1 MNATIALSGIRLS
14 ASNLPLPDVSTWFAW
29 YYQRNIDYAAASNI
43 STDDVAVY
51 SAIQS
56 ISSTG
61 TAVEPLTDISLISA
75 LGDVQTIA
83 NAFVAS
89 ETAQSDSQSAD
100 IVASGGAIS
109 SLNAIEITSESE
121 EFTPTGDANGLVD
134 GTELSSE
141 YENIAP
147 IGTANVQID
156 GLLAETAQESVESTG
171 NGNSSAIVDAVTSFI
186 EPVQTQA
193 SAESQIDSI
202 ELISAFGEVSA
213 FANEPISVEVSINGI
228 SLQVSAANVVATA
241 VSDEI
246 IQLSGN
252 PKRYAA
258 NEFKYAKVEI
268 AGISTKIS
276 TGAVKAIGSLSIS
289 AKANVQSVG
298 IKSQV
303 PTICAEGIMWITDDE
318 LMTLLAA

>member
-1 MNATIALSGIRLS
+1 MNASVTLTGVEVT
-14 ASNLPLPDVSTWFAW
+14 ASNLPLPDVSTWFSW
-29 YYQRNIDYAAASNI
+29 YYQRNIDYAAASNT
-43 STDDVAVY
+43 STDDVAVS

-109 SLNAIEITSESE
+109 SLSAIEMTSESE
-121 EFTPTGDANGLVD
+121 AFTPTGDANGLVD

-171 NGNSSAIVDAVTSFI
+171 DGNSSAIVDAVASFI
-186 EPVQTQA
+186 ETVQTQA

-213 FANEPISVEVSINGI
+213 FADEPISAEVSINGI

-241 VSDEI
+241 ASDEV

-258 NEFKYAKVEI
+258 NEFKYAKVKI
-268 AGISTKIS
+268 DGISTKIS
-276 TGAVKAIGSLSIS
+276 TGAVKAIGSISIS
-289 AKANVQSVG
+289 ARANIQSVG
-298 IKSQV
+298 IKSEV
-303 PTICAEGIMWITDDE
+303 PTIYAEGVKWITEDE
-318 LMTLLAA
+318 LVLMMAA